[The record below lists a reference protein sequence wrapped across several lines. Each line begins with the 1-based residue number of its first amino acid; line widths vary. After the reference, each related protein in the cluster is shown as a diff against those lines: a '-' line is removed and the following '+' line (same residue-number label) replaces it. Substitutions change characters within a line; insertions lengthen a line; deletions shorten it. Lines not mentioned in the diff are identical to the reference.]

1 MKSFSKIISQTTRAW
16 GSVGKSIIRTFKTA
30 PRVEVLFYIFIFAL
44 VMILISKY
52 DPDNKNRE
60 GFKESK
66 ELVVKTGPE
75 IYDKFYVDLYDDLVY
90 NKIKNDFELGTLVKY
105 TKPTEKSVLLD
116 IGSGTGH
123 HVNSMQMRGWNVKGV
138 DISPAMVEKAQEN
151 YPNAEF
157 KVGDAM
163 QTMLYPGNSFT
174 HITCLY
180 FTIYYMKN
188 KQQFFTNCM
197 HWLIPG
203 GTLMLHLVD
212 KDNFD
217 PILPAGNPFTIVSPQ
232 KYADERITSTEIV
245 FYDHNYKS
253 NFDIKPGNEVV
264 VFNEKFKN
272 KKTGKV
278 RKNELKLFMPNHK
291 KIINMAKRAG
301 FIVLGEIDMVTC
313 QYDNQFLYILQKPN

>member
-1 MKSFSKIISQTTRAW
+1 MGQCRKN
-16 GSVGKSIIRTFKTA
+16 IIRALKKT
-30 PRVEVLFYIFIFAL
+30 PKIEVLFYILIFAL
-44 VMILISKY
+44 IMILISKY
-52 DPDNKNRE
+52 DPENRNRE
-60 GFKESK
+60 GFKQSK
-66 ELVVKTGPE
+66 ELIVKTGPD
-75 IYDKFYVDLYDDLVY
+75 IYDDFYVNLYDDLVY

-123 HVNSMQMRGWNVKGV
+123 HVNSMQEHGWNVKGV
-138 DISPAMVEKAQEN
+138 DISPSMVKKSKEN
-151 YPNAEF
+151 YPNASF
-157 KVGDAM
+157 QVGDAM

-188 KQQFFTNCM
+188 KQQFFSNCM
-197 HWLIPG
+197 HWLMPG

-212 KDNFD
+212 KDKFD
-217 PILPAGNPFTIVSPQ
+217 PILPAGNPFAIVSPQ
-232 KYADERITSTEIV
+232 KYADKRITSTEIV

-253 NFDIKPGNEVV
+253 NLDIKPDDEVV

-272 KKTGKV
+272 KKTGQV
-278 RKNELKLFMPNHK
+278 RKNELELFMPNHK

>member
-1 MKSFSKIISQTTRAW
+1 MNRVLKIMSQTTRAW
-16 GSVGKSIIRTFKTA
+16 KSAVNSIIRELKRA
-30 PRVEVLFYIFIFAL
+30 PTLHLLFYILIFVL
-44 VMILISKY
+44 IIILISKY
-52 DPDNKNRE
+52 DPKNKNIE
-60 GFKESK
+60 GFKQSK
-66 ELVVKTGPE
+66 ELVVKTGPD
-75 IYDKFYVDLYDDLVY
+75 IYDTFYVNMYDDLVY

-116 IGSGTGH
+116 VGSGTGH
-123 HVNSMQMRGWNVKGV
+123 HVHALHERGWNAVGLDKSAVMVK
-138 DISPAMVEKAQEN
+138 KAHEN
-151 YPNAEF
+151 YPTAKF
-157 KVGDAM
+157 KVGDALE
-163 QTMLYPGNSFT
+163 TMLYPGNSFT

-188 KQQFFTNCM
+188 KRHFLSNCM

-217 PILPAGNPFTIVSPQ
+217 PILPAGDPFAMVSPQ
-232 KYADERITSTEIV
+232 KYADKRITTTEIV
-245 FYDHNYKS
+245 FHDYNYKS
-253 NFDIKPGNEVV
+253 NFEVKPDSDIVI
-264 VFNEKFKN
+264 FNEKFKD

-291 KIINMAKRAG
+291 KIINMAKQLG
-301 FIVLGEIDMVTC
+301 FIVLGKIDMVTC

>member
-16 GSVGKSIIRTFKTA
+16 GSVGKSILRSLKRA
-30 PRVEVLFYIFIFAL
+30 PTIEVLFYILIFAL
-44 VMILISKY
+44 IMILISKY
-52 DPDNKNRE
+52 DPENTNQE
-60 GFKESK
+60 GFQQSK

-75 IYDKFYVDLYDDLVY
+75 IYDKFYVNIYDDLVY

-116 IGSGTGH
+116 VGSGTGH
-123 HVNSMQMRGWNVKGV
+123 HVNAMQKRGWNVKGV
-138 DISPAMVEKAQEN
+138 DISPAMVEKAKEN
-151 YPNAEF
+151 YPDASF
-157 KVGDAM
+157 KVGDVM
-163 QTMLYPGNSFT
+163 TTMLYPGNTFT

-203 GTLMLHLVD
+203 GTLTIHLVD
-212 KDNFD
+212 KDKFD
-217 PILPAGNPFTIVSPQ
+217 PIHPAGNPFTIVSPQ
-232 KYADERITSTEIV
+232 KYADKRITSTEIV
-245 FYDHNYKS
+245 FHDHNYKS
-253 NFDIKPGNEVV
+253 NFDMKPGNEVV
-264 VFNEKFKN
+264 IFHEKFKD

-278 RKNELKLFMPNHK
+278 RKNELDLHMPNHK

-301 FIVLGEIDMVTC
+301 FIVLGEIHMVTC